1 MFKKTKAKI
10 LYLIVG
16 FLFPKEWKK
25 YRNKS
30 TVIAPHETA
39 MITTARGGIL
49 VENKSGGAV
58 MLTPYE

>member
-1 MFKKTKAKI
+1 MFKKIKAKI
-10 LYLIVG
+10 LDLIIG

-30 TVIAPHETA
+30 IMVAPHETA
-39 MITTARGGIL
+39 MIATPRGGIL
-49 VENKSGGAV
+49 VENKSGGFV